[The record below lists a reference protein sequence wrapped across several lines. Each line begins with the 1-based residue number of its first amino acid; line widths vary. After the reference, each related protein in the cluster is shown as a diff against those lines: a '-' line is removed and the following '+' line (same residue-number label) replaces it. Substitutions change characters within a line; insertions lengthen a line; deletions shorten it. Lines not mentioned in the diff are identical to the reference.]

1 MKQARKIYDAAFK
14 IKALELSNERS
25 NITELARELG
35 IRVSM
40 LYKWR
45 KDFEQFGVGSFP
57 GKGTLKQ
64 TPEQKIISE
73 LEVKLKDPG
82 AKVNGVLASLPNLIK
97 VLPTPKTE
105 PGPPA

>member
-1 MKQARKIYDAAFK
+1 MTRERKIYDAAFK
-14 IKALELSNERS
+14 IKAVELSNERS

-45 KDFEQFGVGSFP
+45 KDYDKFGAGSFP

-64 TPEQKIISE
+64 TPDQKIISDLEAKLKEVE
-73 LEVKLKDPG
+73 LERDILKKAVG
-82 AKVNGVLASLPNLIK
+82 IFSKSGR
-97 VLPTPKTE
+97 
-105 PGPPA
+105 

>member
-1 MKQARKIYDAAFK
+1 MTREKRIYDAAFK
-14 IKALELSNERS
+14 TKAVELSNERS
-25 NITELARELG
+25 NVAELARELG

-45 KDFEQFGVGSFP
+45 KDFEKYGTGSFP

-73 LEVKLKDPG
+73 LEAKLKEAELERDILKKAVG
-82 AKVNGVLASLPNLIK
+82 IFSKSGR
-97 VLPTPKTE
+97 
-105 PGPPA
+105 

>member
-1 MKQARKIYDAAFK
+1 MTRERKIYDSAFK
-14 IKALELSNERS
+14 IKAVELSNERS

-45 KDFEQFGVGSFP
+45 NDYDKFGPGSFP

-73 LEVKLKDPG
+73 LEAKLKEAELERDILKKAVG
-82 AKVNGVLASLPNLIK
+82 IFSKSGR
-97 VLPTPKTE
+97 
-105 PGPPA
+105 